1 MYSETMKKSL
11 ELNQRFIESISDN
24 ELDELM
30 KEFDD
35 YQTEE
40 YNWFYNF
47 ESFNN
52 YLNIIYRK
60 YELFSIFE
68 KERKSINLN
77 KEMKK
82 DLTEGPFLF
91 C

>member
-1 MYSETMKKSL
+1 MYSERMKKSL
-11 ELNQRFIESISDN
+11 ELNQRFVESITDN
-24 ELDELM
+24 NLEELM
-30 KEFDD
+30 KEFDN

-40 YNWFYNF
+40 YNWFYHF
-47 ESFNN
+47 ESFSN

-77 KEMKK
+77 KEIKK
-82 DLTEGPFLF
+82 DLSEGPFLF
-91 C
+91 S